1 MPRILKRLS
10 KFFWLPLAFVFLT
23 GASGEKETDEA
34 KKHLDEVI
42 AAIDYSARHT
52 RTYCAYFK
60 QCEYDKYDQPGD
72 ETYGRF
78 YLERERY
85 NKEEADEERLY
96 FRMRFEYYAPKA
108 AVTILDGAQ
117 LFTMEQGK
125 KSYKT
130 LVVNNNKME
139 VVFAGFMTIKY
150 LLENYSITIAEENAK
165 EIALDLTPESALAR
179 DLFLSV
185 RLTFDKTTYLPT
197 SISQNRLNGTR
208 NLFLLQKAQKNS
220 IFGTT
225 TFDPDYMKDFV
236 KKHYVKP
243 PPMVAVTNIAPM
255 VVTNN
260 IPCVITNKLLTAN
273 GEKLDICHGL
283 RTQIKAVVV
292 TNVVKT
298 EAKKPKEKILPL

>member
-10 KFFWLPLAFVFLT
+10 KFLWLPLALLFIT

-60 QCEYDKYDQPGD
+60 QCDYDKHDEPGE

-130 LVVNNNKME
+130 LVVNNSKME

-150 LLENYSITIAEENAK
+150 LLENYSITIAEENSK

-220 IFGTT
+220 IFGTA
-225 TFDPDYMKDFV
+225 TFDPDHMIDFV
-236 KKHYVKP
+236 RKHYVKP
-243 PPMVAVTNIAPM
+243 PPMVAVTNIAPAM
-255 VVTNN
+255 VTNN
-260 IPCVITNKLLTAN
+260 VPYVVTNKLLTAQ
-273 GEKLDICHGL
+273 GEKLDICQGL
-283 RTQIKAVVV
+283 RTEIKKIVV
-292 TNVVKT
+292 TNIVKT
-298 EAKKPKEKILPL
+298 AIKKNKEKILPL